1 MLVDRHPEMV
11 VILAGINETSTQAGV
26 RRGIELIVAIK
37 QRCSCSC
44 QSFIQP

>member
-11 VILAGINETSTQAGV
+11 VILAGINEASTQAGV
-26 RRGIELIVAIK
+26 PRGIELIVAIK